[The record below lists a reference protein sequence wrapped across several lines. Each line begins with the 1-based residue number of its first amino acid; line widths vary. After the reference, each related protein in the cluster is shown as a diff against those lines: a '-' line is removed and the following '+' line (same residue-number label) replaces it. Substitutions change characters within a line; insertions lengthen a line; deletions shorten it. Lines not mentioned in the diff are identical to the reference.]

1 MVDSR
6 TDLLHPNPDRCSEL
20 IDRAQ
25 IVYSP
30 RELSQECG
38 RRSRCP
44 ARIQVMAAVG
54 TSLQVGVLWK
64 VTQIEGHFHCV
75 PDVGRNESSMS
86 ND

>member
-38 RRSRCP
+38 RRSR
-44 ARIQVMAAVG
+44 RG
-54 TSLQVGVLWK
+54 YLLGLQKPLFGPTQPTAIS
-64 VTQIEGHFHCV
+64 VTGDFITRRTVRSEALERST
-75 PDVGRNESSMS
+75 D
-86 ND
+86 